1 MNIIIKRFISW
12 LLLLFPFFGCSN
24 ALSAVYNETITR
36 DQLNG
41 KWVIITYWADW
52 CDNCRAE
59 ISQLNKFYLKH
70 KNVILLGVNFDNL
83 PLDQLNAD
91 IIRNNILYPVLKS
104 NPADSLKLGT
114 VEVLP
119 TTFVISPQGKIVYKL
134 IGSQSAEALDKI
146 VSQANDHQM

>member
-1 MNIIIKRFISW
+1 MNIIIKRFTGW
-12 LLLLFPFFGCSN
+12 LLLLFVFFGCST
-24 ALSAVYNETITR
+24 AFSAVYDKTITR
-36 DQLNG
+36 DQLKG

-59 ISQLNKFYLKH
+59 IPQLNKFYLKH

-83 PLDQLNAD
+83 PLAQLNDD
-91 IIRNNILYPVLKS
+91 IMRNNILYPVFKS

-114 VEVLP
+114 VDVLP
-119 TTFVISPQGKIVYKL
+119 TTFVINPQGKIVYKL

-146 VSQANDHQM
+146 VSHANDNQM